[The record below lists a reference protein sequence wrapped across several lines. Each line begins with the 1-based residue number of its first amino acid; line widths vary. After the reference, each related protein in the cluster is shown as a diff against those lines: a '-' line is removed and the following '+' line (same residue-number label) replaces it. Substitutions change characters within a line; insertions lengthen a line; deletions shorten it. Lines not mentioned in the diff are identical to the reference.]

1 MAPLALPPM
10 RLEPYGGLSS
20 DETTTTTS
28 SVKQQQAST
37 RSAKTPTRIPLPVS
51 RTSRQSLRAVDN
63 YSEDELLHLS
73 ESEKD
78 RTATKQKKAKATDTT
93 TTASNGQVTTGGA
106 KIGPTTTVYSGS
118 MIVSNSSGTRLGRS
132 SDKPT
137 QSISIRTRSTKATP
151 TTSSPRPNK
160 MPSTTTSENG
170 IMNNT
175 TRQRKVSTLSTSAS
189 ASHVSKASTSS
200 SHGGRKRSLVGDL
213 LQDQLDKE
221 KLQSQSLTV
230 NLVSAHGLISPPES
244 IKGNHPSTSHTTG
257 YHTLPSRRK
266 PTLLHEHL
274 QGLVDDSTQH
284 TNTAWSSLVEHEK
297 KLNNKRVPV
306 LRGGSASTSTKDSV
320 PDKTTSSRA
329 AMSSQGKLKKR
340 DERSWG
346 HEGKLIIYVV
356 S

>member
-20 DETTTTTS
+20 DETTTATATTS
-28 SVKQQQAST
+28 SVKQQASST

-78 RTATKQKKAKATDTT
+78 RIATKPKKVDT
-93 TTASNGQVTTGGA
+93 NGQVTTGGA

-189 ASHVSKASTSS
+189 ASHVSKTS

-244 IKGNHPSTSHTTG
+244 IKGNHHHPSTSHTTG

-266 PTLLHEHL
+266 PTLHERL

-284 TNTAWSSLVEHEK
+284 TDTAWNSLVEHEK
-297 KLNNKRVPV
+297 MLNKKVPV

-329 AMSSQGKLKKR
+329 AMSSQGNLNGLIMR
-340 DERSWG
+340 
-346 HEGKLIIYVV
+346 HEG

>member
-20 DETTTTTS
+20 DEPTTTTTS
-28 SVKQQQAST
+28 SVKQQASST

-78 RTATKQKKAKATDTT
+78 RIATKPKKVDT
-93 TTASNGQVTTGGA
+93 NGQVTTGGA

-151 TTSSPRPNK
+151 TTTSSPRPNK

-189 ASHVSKASTSS
+189 ASHVSKTSSS

-244 IKGNHPSTSHTTG
+244 IKGNHHHPSTSHTTG

-266 PTLLHEHL
+266 PTLLHERL

-284 TNTAWSSLVEHEK
+284 TDTAWSSLVEQEK

-320 PDKTTSSRA
+320 PDKSTSSRA
-329 AMSSQGKLKKR
+329 AMSSQGNFNGLIM
-340 DERSWG
+340 G
-346 HEGKLIIYVV
+346 HEGN
-356 S
+356 

>member
-10 RLEPYGGLSS
+10 KMDPLGGVVS
-20 DETTTTTS
+20 DETIT
-28 SVKQQQAST
+28 SVKRST
-37 RSAKTPTRIPLPVS
+37 RSAKTPTRIPLLIS
-51 RTSRQSLRAVDN
+51 RSSRQSLRAVDN
-63 YSEDELLHLS
+63 YSEDELLHSS

-78 RTATKQKKAKATDTT
+78 RTVTKQKKAKPDTN
-93 TTASNGQVTTGGA
+93 NGQVTGGA

-137 QSISIRTRSTKATP
+137 QSTSIRTTGRRGKTL
-151 TTSSPRPNK
+151 SSLA
-160 MPSTTTSENG
+160 PSESS

-189 ASHVSKASTSS
+189 ASHATKASSS

-230 NLVSAHGLISPPES
+230 NLVSAHGLIYPPES
-244 IKGNHPSTSHTTG
+244 IKGNHPTASHTTG

-266 PTLLHEHL
+266 PTLLHEKL

-284 TNTAWSSLVEHEK
+284 TSTAWSSLVEQEK
-297 KLNNKRVPV
+297 KLKHVPV

-320 PDKTTSSRA
+320 PDKTTGIRA
-329 AMSSQGKLKKR
+329 AMSS
-340 DERSWG
+340 
-346 HEGKLIIYVV
+346 EGNSIQWE
-356 S
+356 